1 MLKDPEIHVIYVIV
15 FLGAG
20 LLFTMVFPA
29 TCITTERESQT
40 WLLLL
45 ATTLGTWEILWGKAL
60 GALRRCGPAWL
71 LLFGHMLAFV
81 VAGIIHPI
89 ALVQLGVLVA
99 WLLLFL
105 TSTGLYFST
114 SLRHTT
120 TAVIANMALAAGLWA
135 IFPLVLAILLGMSGA
150 SERAVKVYMD
160 LNPFTQAGVIVSA
173 VVYKGTGGPH
183 RPPSYDWMQGGMST
197 LSEATG
203 WIVLTFAVYVL
214 LGLIFFTLAAARLR
228 RNPS

>member
-1 MLKDPEIHVIYVIV
+1 
-15 FLGAG
+15 
-20 LLFTMVFPA
+20 
-29 TCITTERESQT
+29 
-40 WLLLL
+40 
-45 ATTLGTWEILWGKAL
+45 
-60 GALRRCGPAWL
+60 
-71 LLFGHMLAFV
+71 
-81 VAGIIHPI
+81 
-89 ALVQLGVLVA
+89 
-99 WLLLFL
+99 
-105 TSTGLYFST
+105 
-114 SLRHTT
+114 
-120 TAVIANMALAAGLWA
+120 
-135 IFPLVLAILLGMSGA
+135 MSGA